1 MPATKRGQDMSKFV
15 VGQVLEHDHRLI
27 DADFQRFKEGLERD
41 EWLSE
46 PFQRAADAL
55 RHHIYVEE
63 EGLFPVLRVGGLV
76 APVFV
81 MLAEHA
87 EIWRSLDAIEAEVG
101 RDAGRALAAMAR
113 MVSVLDSHNS
123 KEEQILYPAS
133 AQVLNP
139 DDTEAV
145 RLAFEQG
152 ERPEGWVPT
161 NLRG

>member
-1 MPATKRGQDMSKFV
+1 MNGSANRSSAPPKLCDTTSTWKRKGCSPSC
-15 VGQVLEHDHRLI
+15 
-27 DADFQRFKEGLERD
+27 A
-41 EWLSE
+41 S
-46 PFQRAADAL
+46 A
-55 RHHIYVEE
+55 
-63 EGLFPVLRVGGLV
+63 GLV

-87 EIWRSLDAIEAEVG
+87 EIWRALDAIEAEVG

-152 ERPEGWVPT
+152 KRPEGWVPT
-161 NLRG
+161 NL